1 MYMWSIVAL
10 SSELEQQ
17 SIGRTC
23 SLAREDK
30 FRLDQKP
37 KCFPIGITQG
47 SSRLQWKLP
56 QFNNHVMA
64 ITLTVNLGYAWDSK
78 GDLSLTV

>member
-1 MYMWSIVAL
+1 MMSPIVAL

-17 SIGRTC
+17 SIRRIC

-37 KCFPIGITQG
+37 KYFLIGIAQA
-47 SSRLQWKLP
+47 SSRLQWKL
-56 QFNNHVMA
+56 QEYNNYVMA
-64 ITLTVNLGYAWDSK
+64 ITLIVNLGYAWDGK
-78 GDLSLTV
+78 EDLSLTV